1 MAQRGSPGK
10 GLTKDEAKAAKEN
23 HFSEF
28 IKLFTHLSI
37 WGAKVEKRIHHLKFK
52 FWEDRTDQPYFP
64 RTQNMLFLKYQNLG
78 YLQKVL
84 CCLKI
89 LRKMVFL
96 RKRQPP
102 YPPHGDWPGFQHK
115 SIFLSFRNSLSFFLS
130 WIPIFPLFSFLPC
143 FRYTSLPASWRQGG
157 LSTPKYFHFFL
168 QNSYLCFPTLTP
180 PFVVR

>member
-115 SIFLSFRNSLSFFLS
+115 SIFLSFTNSLSFPCFLFCLALDILRCQPHGDKGGIPHQSIFTFLFAKFLS
-130 WIPIFPLFSFLPC
+130 LL
-143 FRYTSLPASWRQGG
+143 A
-157 LSTPKYFHFFL
+157 
-168 QNSYLCFPTLTP
+168 N
-180 PFVVR
+180 PFTTFCC

>member
-1 MAQRGSPGK
+1 MAEAECVNFSTFLWLFHQFSEFPLFFFPPTMAQRGSPGK

-78 YLQKVL
+78 YLQKVV

-96 RKRQPP
+96 GKDNLPP
-102 YPPHGDWPGFQHK
+102 RLMETGRVFNTK
-115 SIFLSFRNSLSFFLS
+115 VFSFLLEIFFLSFFFSTNLSLLFFFAML
-130 WIPIFPLFSFLPC
+130 
-143 FRYTSLPASWRQGG
+143 
-157 LSTPKYFHFFL
+157 
-168 QNSYLCFPTLTP
+168 
-180 PFVVR
+180 